1 MLRLYFCSFLG
12 DPRSKHS
19 TGKISAGTLVSLFV
33 AILLLITVVVI
44 VVRKWIYTGREKTER
59 ADFDFRDE
67 DTASLSSVD
76 LYGKHSCFPRCGVWG
91 SCTRQECVPLR
102 NQAGDYKPYTL

>member
-1 MLRLYFCSFLG
+1 M
-12 DPRSKHS
+12 
-19 TGKISAGTLVSLFV
+19 
-33 AILLLITVVVI
+33 VI

-76 LYGKHSCFPRCGVWG
+76 LYGKHSCFPRCGGWG

-102 NQAGDYKPYTL
+102 IQAGDYKLYTGTL

>member
-1 MLRLYFCSFLG
+1 M
-12 DPRSKHS
+12 
-19 TGKISAGTLVSLFV
+19 
-33 AILLLITVVVI
+33 VI
-44 VVRKWIYTGREKTER
+44 VVRKWIYKRREKTER

-76 LYGKHSCFPRCGVWG
+76 MFGRCRVWG

-102 NQAGDYKPYTL
+102 IQAGGYRLYTQ